1 MSKTA
6 QPIVM
11 QVAGRRLEI
20 WPRVSARSNRVRLSV
35 KPGPRIELSYP
46 EHTAPAVAME
56 FLKQHTPWLE
66 KVMSKV
72 RTVQPSLIQ
81 HFERFPWATLNDRMV
96 AIAMVPGGR
105 AKIKIATD
113 ADDVTFFLPDED
125 RESAAVRAVRRL
137 AETGLGL
144 AVDRLSQRVGVSVE
158 SVSVRD
164 QTTRWG
170 SCSQVGTLSLN
181 WRLVLLPPLLH
192 DHVILHELAHR
203 VNMDHSD
210 KFWRQLAVW
219 DPQWKTH
226 DRELTKRWN
235 NLMDLGRL

>member
-1 MSKTA
+1 MEKLA

-20 WPRVSARSNRVRLSV
+20 WPRVSTRSNRVRLAV

-46 EHTAPAVAME
+46 EHTVPAVALD
-56 FLKQHTPWLE
+56 FLKQHTSWLE
-66 KVMSKV
+66 KVVTKV
-72 RTVQPSLIQ
+72 RTAQPSLMQ
-81 HFERFPWATLNDRMV
+81 HLEQFPWVTLNDRIM
-96 AIAMVPGGR
+96 ALSISSAAR
-105 AKIKIATD
+105 AKIKIESIADEATL
-113 ADDVTFFLPDED
+113 FLPEVD
-125 RESAAVRAVRRL
+125 RESAAVRVIRRL
-137 AETGLGL
+137 AETGLNF
-144 AVDRLSQRVGVSVE
+144 AVERLSQRVGISVG

-203 VNMDHSD
+203 VNMNHSD
-210 KFWRQLAVW
+210 KFWNQLAKW
-219 DPQWKTH
+219 DPEWKTH

-235 NLMDLGRL
+235 NLMDLGR

>member
-1 MSKTA
+1 MAKAA

-20 WPRVSARSNRVRLSV
+20 WPRVSARANRVRLAV

-46 EHTAPAVAME
+46 EHTAPSVALD
-56 FLKQHTPWLE
+56 FLKQHTVWLE
-66 KVMSKV
+66 KVMTKT
-72 RTVQPSLIQ
+72 RTVQPSILQ
-81 HFERFPWATLNDRMV
+81 HFEKFPWATLNDRIV
-96 AIAMVPGGR
+96 AITMASATR
-105 AKIKIATD
+105 AKIKIQSAS
-113 ADDVTFFLPDED
+113 DDVTFFLPDED
-125 RESAAVRAVRRL
+125 KESAAVRVTRRL
-137 AETGLGL
+137 AETGLSL
-144 AVDRLSQRVGVSVE
+144 AVERLSQRVGVSVG

-210 KFWRQLAVW
+210 KFWRQLARW
-219 DPQWKTH
+219 DPEWKAH

-235 NLMDLGRL
+235 NLMDLGRA

>member
-1 MSKTA
+1 MGKVV

-20 WPRVSARSNRVRLSV
+20 WPRVSARSNRVRLAV

-46 EHTAPAVAME
+46 EHTPPSVALD
-56 FLKQHTPWLE
+56 FLKQHTSWLE
-66 KVMSKV
+66 KVMTKV
-72 RTVQPSLIQ
+72 RDVQPSLMQ
-81 HFERFPWATLNDRMV
+81 HFEQFPWVTMNDRIM
-96 AIAMVPGGR
+96 AITIASASR
-105 AKIKIATD
+105 AKIKIESN
-113 ADDVTFFLPDED
+113 ADEVTFFLPEDEK
-125 RESAAVRAVRRL
+125 ESAAARVVRRL
-137 AETGLGL
+137 AETGLSL
-144 AVDRLSQRVGVSVE
+144 AVERLSQRVGISVG

-210 KFWRQLAVW
+210 KFWNQLAKW
-219 DPQWKTH
+219 DPEWKAH

-235 NLMDLGRL
+235 NLMDLGRR